1 MATTMTVA
9 ERESFL
15 ADVHVGVLSIAD
27 DPGPPL
33 SAPIW
38 YSYEPGGEIR
48 FLTGGDSVK
57 GRALRAAGAASL
69 CVQSEEPPLYKYV
82 VASGPVRIED
92 GADPEERRA
101 IAYRYFGEGIGDLYL
116 AGASSEGSITVV
128 LTPEVWRTTDFGK
141 AF

>member
-1 MATTMTVA
+1 VSLAMTKQ
-9 ERESFL
+9 ERERFL
-15 ADVHVGVLSIAD
+15 ADFHVGIISI
-27 DPGPPL
+27 PEEGRGPL
-33 SAPIW
+33 TVPIW

-101 IAYRYFGEGIGDLYL
+101 IAYRYFGEEIGDLYL